1 MNNHTFVKFK
11 FNDKQLDNDNDNN
24 IDTIDTVDT
33 DNHNKVNQI
42 IANEVYYYQDDINN
56 KCNKEIICSHCLKPG
71 HIIKTCPSAVVSYG
85 LICYYQ
91 KQITVDA
98 SGQSNNFFNKKTR

>member
-24 IDTIDTVDT
+24 IDTVNTVDT

-42 IANEVYYYQDDINN
+42 IANEVYYYQDDTNN
-56 KCNKEIICSHCLKPG
+56 K
-71 HIIKTCPSAVVSYG
+71 
-85 LICYYQ
+85 
-91 KQITVDA
+91 
-98 SGQSNNFFNKKTR
+98 